1 MKIEDAIQQRS
12 FKNEYAKASINLI
25 YTAGWLQGLLRDS
38 FKEHDISTQQYNV
51 LRILRGQHPNAI
63 STCDVRSRMLDKM
76 SDASRI
82 VARLNKA
89 GLVNQKINKEDK
101 RLVDVVITQKG
112 LNLLAKLDVKLEEA
126 EDALKTITREEA
138 KTLNEI
144 LDKMRS

>member
-25 YTAGWLQGLLRDS
+25 YTAGWLQGLLRDT
-38 FKEHDISTQQYNV
+38 FREYDISTQQYNV

-112 LNLLAKLDVKLEEA
+112 LNLLAKLDVKLEGA
-126 EDALKTITREEA
+126 EQALKTISVAEA
-138 KTLNEI
+138 KTLNDI

>member
-12 FKNEYAKASINLI
+12 FKNEHAKASINLI

-101 RLVDVVITQKG
+101 RLVDVMITQKG
-112 LNLLAKLDVKLEEA
+112 LNLLAKLDVKLDDA
-126 EDALKTITREEA
+126 EQALKKISVAEA
-138 KTLNEI
+138 KTLNKI